1 NRAARRRSAKR
12 GVPDLSRQE
21 EEVDDGKILASII
34 EGGPE
39 AAAKNIPALCSHADW
54 IEAAREHEF
63 AMREW
68 KRRRRPLRSDAAS
81 IHPTEDQRRFL
92 DLLAEDRIQHEH
104 DPRNGVSRLPNG
116 TVVPSDVEIADTSDS
131 ACPDRSEISTELI
144 WEARAQRA
152 VNLTFIILNILQNF
166 SMMPCNHQYL
176 GRHPTF
182 LDRIAHIG
190 TVDEQRMRAWKEA
203 RGRRTNQQSP
213 TTGRDSAPEPE
224 VNGQVKQ
231 NQESEPES
239 DHHTSAAD
247 PKDNQK
253 STELVLIPERTA
265 DLEESNSH
273 PNRDNQRDGPRT
285 SDDWWSGQQET
296 MYTPAEL
303 LRLRKEVLY
312 IITNIIS
319 SHDQPHPILL
329 QRRPSTIRFL
339 FDVMELFIADA
350 THFEGVA
357 LAQTE
362 PNLGPIDASAVHLVV
377 QIGVP
382 EAIAV
387 AAARSSRRVPQFCDF
402 ALEAFS
408 RIVQP
413 DQHRELIGRH
423 VPGYKLVR
431 LGLALVN
438 MLPVSELDLG
448 ALQAEARLAYTER
461 LMLCLYNL
469 ACASPR
475 EVKRAWLAAQPGTVS
490 ILWRLI
496 RRLVGTFSSFQ
507 ANPFNVLIGR
517 IVETLMALSDI
528 DDRFGAAAILGMTG
542 ISTQSGGGGFGGDFT
557 FPGPNGKRGLQLA
570 SSSTIM
576 DETDPASIL
585 SMSDPAAVA
594 TALAKASNAAERAN
608 KLANTR
614 LLRRDREGPI
624 LLGHDEEVA
633 AICSTPG
640 MEEWIITNLLLMAGS
655 G

>member
-1 NRAARRRSAKR
+1 FQNRAARRPSAKR
-12 GVPDLSRQE
+12 VVPDLPRQE

-54 IEAAREHEF
+54 IEAARKHEF

-68 KRRRRPLRSDAAS
+68 KRKRRPLRSEAAS
-81 IHPTEDQRRFL
+81 IQPTEDQRRFL

-104 DPRNGVSRLPNG
+104 DPRNGVPRLPNG
-116 TVVPSDVEIADTSDS
+116 TDVPSDVEIADTSDS

-166 SMMPCNHQYL
+166 SMMPCNHRYL
-176 GRHPTF
+176 GRLPTF
-182 LDRIAHIG
+182 LVRIAHIG
-190 TVDEQRMRAWKEA
+190 TADAQCMRAWKEA

-213 TTGRDSAPEPE
+213 ATRRDLAPEPE
-224 VNGQVKQ
+224 INEQVKQ

-239 DHHTSAAD
+239 NHHTSAAD
-247 PKDNQK
+247 PKDTQK
-253 STELVLIPERTA
+253 STELVLIPPGTA

-273 PNRDNQRDGPRT
+273 LNRDNQRDGPGT

-303 LRLRKEVLY
+303 LRLHKG
-312 IITNIIS
+312 
-319 SHDQPHPILL
+319 
-329 QRRPSTIRFL
+329 FL
-339 FDVMELFIADA
+339 FDVMKLFIADA

-377 QIGVP
+377 QIGVLL

-387 AAARSSRRVPQFCDF
+387 TAARSSRRVPQFCDF

-423 VPGYKLVR
+423 VPGFKLVR
-431 LGLALVN
+431 LGLTLVN
-438 MLPVSELDLG
+438 MLPVSEFDLG

-461 LMLCLYNL
+461 SDSRLKK
-469 ACASPR
+469 AR
-475 EVKRAWLAAQPGTVS
+475 LAAQPRTVS
-490 ILWRLI
+490 MLWRLI

-507 ANPFNVLIGR
+507 ANPFNILIGR

-528 DDRFGAAAILGMTG
+528 NDRFGAAAILGMTG
-542 ISTQSGGGGFGGDFT
+542 VSTQSGGGGLGGDFT
-557 FPGPNGKRGLQLA
+557 IPGPNGK
-570 SSSTIM
+570 
-576 DETDPASIL
+576 
-585 SMSDPAAVA
+585 
-594 TALAKASNAAERAN
+594 
-608 KLANTR
+608 
-614 LLRRDREGPI
+614 
-624 LLGHDEEVA
+624 
-633 AICSTPG
+633 
-640 MEEWIITNLLLMAGS
+640 
-655 G
+655 